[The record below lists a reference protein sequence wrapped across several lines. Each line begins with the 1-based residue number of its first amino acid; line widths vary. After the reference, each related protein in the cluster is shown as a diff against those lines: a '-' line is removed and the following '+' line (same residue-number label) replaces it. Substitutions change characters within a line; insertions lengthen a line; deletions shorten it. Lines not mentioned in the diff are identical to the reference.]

1 MMCPHLFLAA
11 EPELFL
17 LLFFYDLLVLWS
29 PKKGEK
35 NKAIR
40 ATVQQLHLFHALK
53 GY

>member
-1 MMCPHLFLAA
+1 MCSHLFLLAA

-17 LLFFYDLLVLWS
+17 LLFFYDHLWS
-29 PKKGEK
+29 LKKEEE